1 MTNPVEWHEA
11 IHISLRRPVPAGE
24 APEDYSHEAEP
35 PYPANGS
42 ELDQLRW
49 FAGFLELHIPS
60 VIYVIVEDG
69 LFGFKFRLTGTT
81 GADEVS
87 GSDLRFT
94 YDNARA
100 YLAGLRDM
108 AYMMKIGIFRQN

>member
-11 IHISLRRPVPAGE
+11 FHISLGQPVPAGQ
-24 APEDYSHEAEP
+24 APEAAEP

-49 FAGFLELHIPS
+49 WAGFLEFHVPS
-60 VIYVIVEDG
+60 VIYVVVEDG
-69 LFGFKFRLTGTT
+69 LFGIKFRRRGTT

-108 AYMMKIGIFRQN
+108 AYLMNSGAFRP